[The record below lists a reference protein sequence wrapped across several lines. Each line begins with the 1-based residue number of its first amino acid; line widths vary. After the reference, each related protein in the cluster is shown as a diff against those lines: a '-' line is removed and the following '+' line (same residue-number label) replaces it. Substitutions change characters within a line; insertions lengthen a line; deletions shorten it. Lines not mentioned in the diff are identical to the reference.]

1 MDTLKEL
8 FEYQRF
14 AANPRL
20 QRQIDAVVQRVLA
33 TGQALV
39 DDELELAAAGEMQP
53 DREWT
58 PPGKGSAV

>member
-20 QRQIDAVVQRVLA
+20 QRQIDAVYQRVLA
-33 TGQALV
+33 AGQALA
-39 DDELELAAAGEMQP
+39 DDELELAAAGEPQP
-53 DREWT
+53 DKGRT
-58 PPGKGSAV
+58 PPGKDSRA

>member
-14 AANPRL
+14 AENPRL
-20 QRQIDAVVQRVLA
+20 QRQIDAVARRVLA
-33 TGQALV
+33 TGQALA
-39 DDELELAAAGEMQP
+39 DDELELAAAGEAQQ
-53 DREWT
+53 DRGWT